1 MTRAAASRGP
11 SRSLVSLLLSWVDRH
26 ASRPPAAVFVVTVA
40 GAWIIVSVV
49 AGFPAR
55 WETIFQTVVAAL
67 TLAMVF
73 VIQHSQARHQRAT
86 QRKLDEILLAI
97 PGTDNAL
104 LTLEHASGQRPA
116 GDAQDRLKATLT
128 QVPSGPD
135 TMLIRSATC
144 RTSHN
149 PCPGALDIELIR
161 VLLCVSAAPV
171 AEPAGCRAGSS
182 DRGGSPSSTW
192 QHNSLTRFQTRSR
205 PAPAPWRMA
214 LAASS

>member
-1 MTRAAASRGP
+1 VTRAAASRGP
-11 SRSLVSLLLSWVDRH
+11 SRPLVSLLLSWVDRY

-40 GAWIIVSVV
+40 AAWIIVSVV

-104 LTLEHASGQRPA
+104 LTLEHASDDELHAA
-116 GDAQDRLKATLT
+116 GHQHL
-128 QVPSGPD
+128 S
-135 TMLIRSATC
+135 IRRA
-144 RTSHN
+144 
-149 PCPGALDIELIR
+149 ALDDEAMPG
-161 VLLCVSAAPV
+161 SDGAA
-171 AEPAGCRAGSS
+171 AN
-182 DRGGSPSSTW
+182 GSPE
-192 QHNSLTRFQTRSR
+192 
-205 PAPAPWRMA
+205 PP
-214 LAASS
+214 